1 MVTLNLF
8 FFANSFL
15 LCLVPFNLVKVCFF
29 NTQGLILQAELDGL
43 NLGQILAMHV
53 GVFRFKLRDQD
64 LVARVDIFDLEG
76 LAGLHH
82 FKLLNTRVQRFQL
95 FFSAKKQLAT
105 ALKLV
110 AHLHQFLA

>member
-1 MVTLNLF
+1 MVTFNLF

-15 LCLVPFNLVKVCFF
+15 LCLVPLDLVKVCFLH
-29 NTQGLILQAELDGL
+29 TQGLILQAELDGL

-82 FKLLNTRVQRFQL
+82 FKLLNTRVKRFQL
-95 FFSAKKQLAT
+95 FFTAKKQLAT